1 MYIVGRYVN
10 RGWNSANNPNSP
22 GKVSGQDGQK
32 APCKEVRG
40 EHGDGLS
47 HREHPILAIN
57 FIYWVMV
64 HGIADSTFKGI
75 LSVNELLAQRPPEG
89 GESWT
94 L

>member
-10 RGWNSANNPNSP
+10 RGWNSANDPNSP

-47 HREHPILAIN
+47 HKYLTYIIV
-57 FIYWVMV
+57 YTYG
-64 HGIADSTFKGI
+64 HG
-75 LSVNELLAQRPPEG
+75 
-89 GESWT
+89 
-94 L
+94 

>member
-10 RGWNSANNPNSP
+10 RGWNSANDPNSP

-47 HREHPILAIN
+47 HQLGDFGSCI
-57 FIYWVMV
+57 
-64 HGIADSTFKGI
+64 
-75 LSVNELLAQRPPEG
+75 
-89 GESWT
+89 
-94 L
+94 